1 MTNNDIAWLSGLAV
15 TMTSAA
21 IYFILLVTADY
32 SPIERRARRLAI
44 LASVI
49 VSAAIWCVTVA
60 VYSLVS
66 ELIGNFLIFPSIG
79 LTGVAVWHVSRIT
92 YRKMGGGKESQDS
105 PSQEAGA
112 RS

>member
-32 SPIERRARRLAI
+32 SAIERRARRLAV

-49 VSAAIWCVTVA
+49 VQRS
-60 VYSLVS
+60 
-66 ELIGNFLIFPSIG
+66 
-79 LTGVAVWHVSRIT
+79 
-92 YRKMGGGKESQDS
+92 
-105 PSQEAGA
+105 GA
-112 RS
+112 